1 MSDAAERSLAGVPLF
16 AEMKP
21 EQRATL
27 EQQCVFRRYIA
38 GEQIIDRQS
47 DSRDMFCVVRGSVSV
62 VIYSASGREV
72 RYDDIEAG
80 GYFGEL
86 ACLDSQPR
94 SASVVALTNT
104 VVAAISPPV
113 LERLILDHP
122 KIAVALMRRLAKVIR
137 QATDRILDLSTL
149 GANNRVYAEL
159 LRLSKPNGKDP
170 GRTAVIRP
178 IPIHGDIAARVS
190 TTRETVARVLSDL
203 SKKQLVTKEGTSLM
217 IKDIDRL
224 RDMVEQFRGD

>member
-1 MSDAAERSLAGVPLF
+1 MSDAAERSLGGIPLF

-47 DSRDMFCVVRGSVSV
+47 DSRDMFCVVRGTARI

-72 RYDDIEAG
+72 SFDDIDAG

-94 SASVVALTNT
+94 SASVVA
-104 VVAAISPPV
+104 
-113 LERLILDHP
+113 
-122 KIAVALMRRLAKVIR
+122 
-137 QATDRILDLSTL
+137 
-149 GANNRVYAEL
+149 
-159 LRLSKPNGKDP
+159 
-170 GRTAVIRP
+170 
-178 IPIHGDIAARVS
+178 
-190 TTRETVARVLSDL
+190 
-203 SKKQLVTKEGTSLM
+203 
-217 IKDIDRL
+217 
-224 RDMVEQFRGD
+224 